1 MTVSTNPRNLPDA
14 NCGFRDEI
22 RPGELLEEA
31 LSALGD
37 DVGAVAV
44 FVGRVK
50 GVVEGKRVDS
60 LEYEVLE
67 PQASLT
73 LQRICEEEAEK
84 HGLAGVRVYHK
95 RGLARVG
102 EPVLFIAAASKGRR
116 EALEAL
122 REILERVKHEAFVWK
137 LERRED
143 GEYWVLGDSKRV
155 PRGQASSASR
165 QP

>member
-1 MTVSTNPRNLPDA
+1 VHTSTRSPGVD
-14 NCGFRDEI
+14 CGFRDEI
-22 RPGELLEEA
+22 RPGELLEEF
-31 LSALGD
+31 LSALGE

-50 GVVEGKRVDS
+50 GVVEGKSVDS

-67 PQASLT
+67 PHASLA
-73 LQRICEEEAEK
+73 LRKICEEEAGK
-84 HGLAGVRVYHK
+84 HKLKGVRAYHK
-95 RGLARVG
+95 RGLAKVR
-102 EPVLFIAAASKGRR
+102 EPVLFIAAASESRR
-116 EALEAL
+116 DALEAL
-122 REILERVKHEAFVWK
+122 EEILERVKHEAFVWK

>member
-1 MTVSTNPRNLPDA
+1 VRASTRNPDV

-22 RPGELLEEA
+22 HPGELLEEV
-31 LSALGD
+31 LSALGE

-50 GVVEGKRVDS
+50 GIVEGKSVDA

-67 PQASLT
+67 PHAT
-73 LQRICEEEAEK
+73 LALQKICEEEVGK
-84 HGLAGVRVYHK
+84 HNLAGVRVYHK
-95 RGLARVG
+95 RGVAKVG
-102 EPVLFIAAASKGRR
+102 EPVLFIAAASERRR

>member
-1 MTVSTNPRNLPDA
+1 VSAGARNPSVG
-14 NCGFRDEI
+14 CGFRDEI

-37 DVGAVAV
+37 DVGALAV

-50 GVVEGKRVDS
+50 GVVEGRRVES

-67 PQASLT
+67 PQASLA
-73 LQRICEEEAEK
+73 LQKICEQEAEK
-84 HGLAGVRVYHK
+84 HGLACVRVYHK
-95 RGLARVG
+95 KGLARVG
-102 EPVLFIAAASKGRR
+102 EPVLFIAAASRGRR

-122 REILERVKHEAFVWK
+122 GEILERVKHEAFVWK

-143 GEYWVLGDSKRV
+143 GEYWILGDSKRV
-155 PRGQASSASR
+155 PRAQASSASP